1 MVKTVV
7 KPIWGDQNAVRKS
20 KIRLRINSF
29 SAVIIPYIEEI
40 VKSLLSTRKNCGAVV
55 KENARHSIDIIIL
68 KSVLEKRIEIS
79 RISSISFEI
88 DYSEYN
94 NYREQF

>member
-1 MVKTVV
+1 MDA
-7 KPIWGDQNAVRKS
+7 IRKS
-20 KIRLRINSF
+20 VIRLRINSF
-29 SAVIIPYIEEI
+29 SAVIIAYLEET
-40 VKSLLSTRKNCGAVV
+40 VKCLRSTRKICGAVV
-55 KENARHSIDIIIL
+55 KENTLHSIDIIIL